1 MALVLR
7 ISEYD
12 LEKFYP
18 EKLEGTMPTIEEIEE
33 RLSKKWNFASALA
46 EFGYKYWQNYPLL
59 LRKIISA
66 PNEIGFDG
74 EWSLFQSHMKPV
86 SIAHEAY
93 FIFTSNYLEFCIKQD
108 TDLIRNIIQF
118 LKLVASCNLLLLA
131 KINLLTI
138 QFRELALEHE
148 FMLLLSLLDL
158 FVISC

>member
-1 MALVLR
+1 MESKYATQPIA

-33 RLSKKWNFASALA
+33 RLSKKWNSASALA

-74 EWSLFQSHMKPV
+74 EWSLF
-86 SIAHEAY
+86 
-93 FIFTSNYLEFCIKQD
+93 
-108 TDLIRNIIQF
+108 R
-118 LKLVASCNLLLLA
+118 
-131 KINLLTI
+131 
-138 QFRELALEHE
+138 
-148 FMLLLSLLDL
+148 
-158 FVISC
+158 